1 MAYKRSQKKTETHE
15 IAWAELL
22 KRAVNEP
29 GAMLAAYSNFHN
41 YSLGNCILAYFQ
53 AHERGLDFGPIAT
66 YKKWNELG
74 RQVTRGQKAIT
85 LCQPVLVNKKDAAGN
100 VVRDDK
106 GEPEKRRIFIYRN
119 RWFFLSQTEGD
130 ELTFETGPEFDKTK
144 ALNELGITEEKFSIA
159 SGNTQGY
166 ARAKTIAI
174 NPVAALPHK
183 TLFHELGHIV
193 LGHTEDKRFEDG
205 EELPRNLAEVE
216 AESVALLC
224 LDALGLDGQEFC
236 RGYIQHWLGDSEIPE
251 KSATRIF
258 AAAHKILSAGA
269 VTAVEAEDNSEAA

>member
-1 MAYKRSQKKTETHE
+1 MAKTKTKTHE

-22 KRAVNEP
+22 KRAVDEP
-29 GAMLAAYSNFHN
+29 GSMLKAYSNFHS

-74 RQVTRGQKAIT
+74 RQVRRGQKAIT
-85 LCQPVLVNKKDAAGN
+85 LCQPVLINRKDAAGN
-100 VVRDDK
+100 IERNEN

-119 RWFFLSQTEGD
+119 RWFFLSQTDGD
-130 ELTFETGPEFDKTK
+130 ELTFETGPDFDKGK
-144 ALNELGITEEKFSIA
+144 ALGELGITEEKFA
-159 SGNTQGY
+159 HGDGNVQGY
-166 ARAKTIAI
+166 ARGKTIAI
-174 NPVAALPHK
+174 NPVAELPHK
-183 TLFHELGHIV
+183 TLFHELAHIV
-193 LGHTEDKRFEDG
+193 LGHTEDERFTDG
-205 EELPRNLAEVE
+205 ENLSRNLREAE

-236 RGYIQHWLGDSEIPE
+236 RGYIQGWLKGSDIPE
-251 KSATRIF
+251 KSASRIF

-269 VTAVEAEDNSEAA
+269 VTAVNDNSEAA